1 MAAEFC
7 GEENFKLEDL
17 LAFQTWLSSF
27 TVGVE
32 EAGVLV
38 EKVTFKIFSF
48 FFWDGEF
55 LMSSMMVVNEGF

>member
-1 MAAEFC
+1 MLLWLQFG

-17 LAFQTWLSSF
+17 LAFQAGLSSF

-38 EKVTFKIFSF
+38 EKVTF
-48 FFWDGEF
+48 F
-55 LMSSMMVVNEGF
+55 LLRR